1 MPPKQDKFAVKNA
14 TANPQQITAEQIL
27 REAVERMGDERPGPS
42 RKIASKEELADYK
55 VNKRKEFEDTLR
67 KQRHHMGTWIKY
79 AQWEESQEEFRRA
92 RSVFERAL
100 QIDYRNSSLWLKYIE
115 MEMKHKFVA
124 HARNLFDRV
133 TSLLPR
139 HDQFWY
145 KYAYMEELLMDYA
158 AARKVYERWMQWQPS
173 DNAWLQYIKFELRCH
188 EIERARAIYERYVS
202 QIQTV
207 MSFTRLA
214 KFEERHGNNVRARAG
229 YQTCHDTLKDDLSPE
244 GITEDLYIK
253 WAEFEQRAARDDP
266 SAAAKV
272 YKLGIDTLPP
282 ERTANLRDK
291 YAKYMKQKGTR
302 TDIERLLLEKCRL
315 KYEKQLSD
323 SDGVDVDIWINYILL
338 EESIGDSAAQCR
350 EVYER
355 AIAAALPPEQAA
367 PKGRK
372 DLYRRYVYI
381 WLFYANYEESLI
393 QSGESTPDRVRE
405 VYHTALSLFRSR
417 KIYFSKLYNAYAEF
431 EIRQMDVAR
440 ARLVYGRAIG
450 ESKKASMFRSYI
462 QFEFN
467 LGQVDRARRI
477 CASYVSAHSLEA
489 ASWVC
494 WMDLEMKLSEVNRAR
509 KLGEMAIKLADESA
523 SDESEEVM
531 NEPELIWKKCIDI
544 EIDQEEMEN
553 ARDLFERLLDRT
565 THVKVWRSY
574 ADFELKHA
582 DQSFSKAKEVLERG
596 IAEAKKDEDPESR
609 RLLLEYML
617 KLAKEAKYDDIAN
630 IESRQPKAVK
640 HKGRVDQSHG
650 GGEAGAE
657 DTVMVTV
664 WEFPDDEVAGDAAK
678 KPKIKLLEA
687 AKMFKKMRLSEQA
700 SSSHL

>member
-1 MPPKQDKFAVKNA
+1 
-14 TANPQQITAEQIL
+14 
-27 REAVERMGDERPGPS
+27 
-42 RKIASKEELADYK
+42 
-55 VNKRKEFEDTLR
+55 
-67 KQRHHMGTWIKY
+67 
-79 AQWEESQEEFRRA
+79 
-92 RSVFERAL
+92 
-100 QIDYRNSSLWLKYIE
+100 
-115 MEMKHKFVA
+115 
-124 HARNLFDRV
+124 
-133 TSLLPR
+133 
-139 HDQFWY
+139 
-145 KYAYMEELLMDYA
+145 
-158 AARKVYERWMQWQPS
+158 
-173 DNAWLQYIKFELRCH
+173 
-188 EIERARAIYERYVS
+188 
-202 QIQTV
+202 

-229 YQTCHDTLKDDLSPE
+229 YQTCHDTLKDDLGPE
-244 GITEDLYIK
+244 GITEDLYVK

-282 ERTANLRDK
+282 ERTAYLRDR

-338 EESIGDSAAQCR
+338 EENIGDSAAQCR

-405 VYHTALSLFRSR
+405 VYHTALGLFRSR

-431 EIRQMDVAR
+431 EIRQMDVGR

-450 ESKKASMFRSYI
+450 ESKKASVFRSYI

-494 WMDLEMKLSEVNRAR
+494 WMDMEMKLSEVNRAR
-509 KLGEMAIKLADESA
+509 KLGEMAIRLADESA
-523 SDESEEVM
+523 SDESDEIM

-544 EIDQEEMEN
+544 EIEQGEMEN

-574 ADFELKHA
+574 ADFELKHG
-582 DQSFSKAKEVLERG
+582 DQSFEKAKEVLERG
-596 IAEAKKDEDPESR
+596 IAEAKKEEDSESR

-650 GGEAGAE
+650 GGEPGAE

-664 WEFPDDEVAGDAAK
+664 WEFPDDEKAGDAAK

-687 AKMFKKMRLSEQA
+687 AKMFKKMRLSEQ
-700 SSSHL
+700 SGGSSHL